1 MMGESIDAGELIVKM
16 KDEDMRLL
24 DVREADEFAIVS
36 IPEAFNLP
44 LSGFPESMTRLD
56 MHKKYYVIDASGD
69 RSDRACTHLEEAGF
83 HAVKVEGGM
92 EAWEIEN
99 K

>member
-1 MMGESIDAGELIVKM
+1 MGESVNVDELIVKM
-16 KDEDMRLL
+16 KDENVRLL
-24 DVREADEFAIVS
+24 DVREADEFAILS

-56 MHKKYYVIDASGD
+56 KHKEYYVIDASGD
-69 RSDRACTHLEEAGF
+69 RSDKACGYLVEAGF
-83 HAVKVEGGM
+83 YAVKVEGGM
-92 EAWEIEN
+92 EAWQAKN

>member
-1 MMGESIDAGELIVKM
+1 MMGESVNVDELIVKM
-16 KDEDMRLL
+16 KDENVRLL
-24 DVREADEFAIVS
+24 DVREADEFAILS

-56 MHKKYYVIDASGD
+56 KHKEYYVIDASGD
-69 RSDRACTHLEEAGF
+69 RSDRACEHLEGAGF